1 MANSMIKHT
10 KKLLALEI
18 FSILTAS
25 CYIPKIN
32 AQPFFDDATL
42 KGGIYYWQ
50 RDRSRKELTPGSDK
64 YGQYTDNLKHS
75 SLNIALDFSSGYIQ
89 DFIGF
94 DFAGYTAVELS
105 NGGPAAPNE
114 IGFSDAKNV
123 WDEKGTGDRNG
134 FTFTTAATKLKLGP
148 FWGKAGYIQPSGQTL
163 LATNWSFLPG
173 TYRGAEV
180 GAEFDTE
187 DSGKFNISYMWTDQY
202 KAPWYREMYE
212 FREAD
217 STTTIDYLHSLGVKY
232 DTKNKLVLEGAV
244 GQAEGYMD
252 QYLAKISYAFPLAG
266 RDLRVSYQFYGAQ
279 DKDNSGGVNDVYDG
293 LAWLQ
298 AFTLGY
304 TYDAL
309 DFQVEG
315 TMVHSPGQQGYFLQR
330 MTSAYGTSN
339 GRIDVWWDARSD
351 FNSDNEKALFAG
363 VTYDLSSWDLAGWK
377 IGTSYVYAWD
387 AKPSNNPIYDQSQ
400 RVRESA
406 WNFDILYTIQ
416 TGKAKDTTFKLHYT
430 RFDNHSDIP
439 SWGGGFNNIFQDEK
453 DIKFIVTAP
462 FTIF

>member
-134 FTFTTAATKLKLGP
+134 FTFTTAAT
-148 FWGKAGYIQPSGQTL
+148 
-163 LATNWSFLPG
+163 
-173 TYRGAEV
+173 
-180 GAEFDTE
+180 
-187 DSGKFNISYMWTDQY
+187 
-202 KAPWYREMYE
+202 
-212 FREAD
+212 
-217 STTTIDYLHSLGVKY
+217 
-232 DTKNKLVLEGAV
+232 
-244 GQAEGYMD
+244 
-252 QYLAKISYAFPLAG
+252 
-266 RDLRVSYQFYGAQ
+266 
-279 DKDNSGGVNDVYDG
+279 
-293 LAWLQ
+293 
-298 AFTLGY
+298 
-304 TYDAL
+304 
-309 DFQVEG
+309 
-315 TMVHSPGQQGYFLQR
+315 
-330 MTSAYGTSN
+330 
-339 GRIDVWWDARSD
+339 
-351 FNSDNEKALFAG
+351 
-363 VTYDLSSWDLAGWK
+363 
-377 IGTSYVYAWD
+377 
-387 AKPSNNPIYDQSQ
+387 
-400 RVRESA
+400 
-406 WNFDILYTIQ
+406 
-416 TGKAKDTTFKLHYT
+416 
-430 RFDNHSDIP
+430 
-439 SWGGGFNNIFQDEK
+439 
-453 DIKFIVTAP
+453 
-462 FTIF
+462 